1 MQMIYLTNAKKIE
14 DESDYEDSIE
24 LIMKSRDTRSLDPS
38 NNQNQESSSA
48 KNPNVIEVRDELDI
62 EKFTHKNYEPK
73 DEVIDDQIET
83 NPN

>member
-24 LIMKSRDTRSLDPS
+24 LFMKSRDTRSLDPS

-62 EKFTHKNYEPK
+62 EKFTQKNFEPK
-73 DEVIDDQIET
+73 DEVIDD
-83 NPN
+83 